1 MGNLE
6 RLRPLCENVLQ
17 ALNVSAVHEPSR
29 DLTEI
34 VFKSNES
41 KIEASQRTRPT
52 ILQYAISYS
61 RVADQLVAMKNA
73 GRKSRSELIV
83 DPIVNH
89 NKKETVRSS
98 RIKTDEIA
106 ALKNVVVMS
115 RWAQRRLRVIW
126 QSQLPPFSSIPIT
139 LLASKFLNP
148 AQDVK
153 VNKDDKPVWLDIL
166 QYSTAKSDA

>member
-1 MGNLE
+1 
-6 RLRPLCENVLQ
+6 
-17 ALNVSAVHEPSR
+17 
-29 DLTEI
+29 
-34 VFKSNES
+34 
-41 KIEASQRTRPT
+41 
-52 ILQYAISYS
+52 
-61 RVADQLVAMKNA
+61 MKGA
-73 GRKSRSELIV
+73 GRKSRSELV
-83 DPIVNH
+83 VEQIVNH
-89 NKKETVRSS
+89 NKKEAVRSS
-98 RIKTDEIA
+98 KIKTDEIA

-166 QYSTAKSDA
+166 QHSKAKSDAWMARVDGKFTALVNDMTAKGGKTQLAEPSCTVQGHRPRRHGVDDVVCQGVGMGHC